1 MLSTAFACD
10 SRGAEASAETAEL
23 ELAQAEVK
31 VAHARVQGAL
41 WTTAHNALREARA
54 ARNRG
59 DFAASVRLSREAVT
73 LAELGIA
80 QKASQP

>member
-1 MLSTAFACD
+1 LSFLATAVAI
-10 SRGAEASAETAEL
+10 SAEPTSDEAESAL
-23 ELAQAEVK
+23 SKAEVS
-31 VAHARVQGAL
+31 VAAARARGAL
-41 WTTAHNALREARA
+41 WTTAQNALREARA

-59 DFAASVRLSREAVT
+59 DFAATVRLSGEANT